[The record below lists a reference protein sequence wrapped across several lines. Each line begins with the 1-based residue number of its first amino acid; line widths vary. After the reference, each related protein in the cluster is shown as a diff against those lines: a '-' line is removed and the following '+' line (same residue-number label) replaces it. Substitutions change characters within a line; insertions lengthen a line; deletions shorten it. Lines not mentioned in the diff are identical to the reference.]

1 MFAFL
6 PLQIHTKKR
15 NRLEHKRLN
24 DLVYVQYNRKMA
36 VRFQKRHE
44 KGAGSFD
51 PLCLEDFDWN
61 NEWVDVDAEPVH
73 NGRGLEITWDQV
85 DEAVGASQMYRGRNF
100 PRVAHGDAT
109 NIDRTYT
116 RRRSAAATAPIRRT
130 YEPQEDE
137 DMEDDNSD
145 EEYLVDDVEV
155 DDYGEIAPIVADESD
170 QAAAGGGNSD
180 PFVMED
186 DFY

>member
-1 MFAFL
+1 
-6 PLQIHTKKR
+6 
-15 NRLEHKRLN
+15 
-24 DLVYVQYNRKMA
+24 MA

-100 PRVAHGDAT
+100 PRAARDDET

-116 RRRSAAATAPIRRT
+116 RRRSAAANAPIRRT

-170 QAAAGGGNSD
+170 QAAAGGGNSY

>member
-1 MFAFL
+1 LFAFL

-100 PRVAHGDAT
+100 PRAARGDAT

-116 RRRSAAATAPIRRT
+116 RRRSAAATAPIRT

>member
-1 MFAFL
+1 LFVFL

-51 PLCLEDFDWN
+51 PLCHEDFDWN
-61 NEWVDVDAEPVH
+61 NEWVDVDAEPIY
-73 NGRGLEITWDQV
+73 NGRGITWEQV
-85 DEAVGASQMYRGRNF
+85 DEAVGASQTYRGRNF
-100 PRVAHGDAT
+100 PRAARGDAT
-109 NIDRTYT
+109 NMYRTYA
-116 RRRSAAATAPIRRT
+116 RRSSASATASIRID
-130 YEPQEDE
+130 EDE

-155 DDYGEIAPIVADESD
+155 DDYGEIAPVASESD
-170 QAAAGGGNSD
+170 QAAGGGGSNSD
-180 PFVMED
+180 PFVMDD

>member
-1 MFAFL
+1 
-6 PLQIHTKKR
+6 
-15 NRLEHKRLN
+15 
-24 DLVYVQYNRKMA
+24 
-36 VRFQKRHE
+36 
-44 KGAGSFD
+44 
-51 PLCLEDFDWN
+51 
-61 NEWVDVDAEPVH
+61 
-73 NGRGLEITWDQV
+73 
-85 DEAVGASQMYRGRNF
+85 MYRGRNF
-100 PRVAHGDAT
+100 PRAARGDAT

-116 RRRSAAATAPIRRT
+116 RRRSAAATAPIRT

-145 EEYLVDDVEV
+145 EEYLIDNVKV

-170 QAAAGGGNSD
+170 QAAGGGGNSD

>member
-1 MFAFL
+1 LFAFL

-100 PRVAHGDAT
+100 PRAARGDAT

-116 RRRSAAATAPIRRT
+116 RRRSAAANAPIRRT

-170 QAAAGGGNSD
+170 QAAGGGGNSD